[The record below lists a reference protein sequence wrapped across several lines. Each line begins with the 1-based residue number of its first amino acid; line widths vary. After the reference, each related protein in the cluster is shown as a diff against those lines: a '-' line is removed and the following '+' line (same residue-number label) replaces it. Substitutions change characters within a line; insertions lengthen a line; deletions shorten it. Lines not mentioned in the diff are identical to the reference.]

1 MATIREIAEKIGVS
15 PTTVSNVINGHTEKV
30 SPETLEK
37 VERALEAF
45 QYGRQISRAP
55 VTTQIPF
62 IAVGFGMD
70 HSRNMMMDPFCGELF
85 GAIEQEAHQYE
96 RHILYFTPETEEE
109 ILRVSAPWNVEGVIM
124 LGWKPELCGHLM
136 RRCSKPV
143 VFVDSFFGDGDSEY
157 ENVGLQDYRG
167 AYDMTAYLIRQGH
180 RRIAYFCDQEVPAA
194 SSRER
199 VMGWRAAMEA
209 GGLCCREQD
218 SYFIPNEKYLR
229 HEVLRRF
236 IHTHRKDYT
245 ALFFDSD
252 YYASDAINV
261 FRSKGIQIPD
271 EISVAGFDDNI
282 YAQLARPALTT
293 VRQSPTEKGRQALKL
308 LMQRIRGK
316 KTPVSCLRLPA
327 ELIVRDSVRNIMRD
341 ERNPC

>member
-157 ENVGLQDYRG
+157 ENVGLQDYNVVRCD
-167 AYDMTAYLIRQGH
+167 YKRTVCNTFKLTAVGI
-180 RRIAYFCDQEVPAA
+180 CNAA
-194 SSRER
+194 QKVYKTS
-199 VMGWRAAMEA
+199 
-209 GGLCCREQD
+209 C
-218 SYFIPNEKYLR
+218 Y
-229 HEVLRRF
+229 
-236 IHTHRKDYT
+236 
-245 ALFFDSD
+245 
-252 YYASDAINV
+252 
-261 FRSKGIQIPD
+261 
-271 EISVAGFDDNI
+271 ISVCRFK
-282 YAQLARPALTT
+282 
-293 VRQSPTEKGRQALKL
+293 V
-308 LMQRIRGK
+308 
-316 KTPVSCLRLPA
+316 
-327 ELIVRDSVRNIMRD
+327 
-341 ERNPC
+341 

>member
-30 SPETLEK
+30 SPETLER
-37 VERALEAF
+37 VERALETF
-45 QYGRQISRAP
+45 QYGRQLSRMP

-62 IAVGFGMD
+62 IAVGFRTD
-70 HSRNMMMDPFCGELF
+70 HHRNMMMDPFCGELF
-85 GAIEQEAHQYE
+85 GAIEQAVHPYE

-109 ILRVSAPWNVEGVIM
+109 VLRISAPWNVEGVI
-124 LGWKPELCGHLM
+124 LFGWPPELCGHIK
-136 RRCSKPV
+136 RRCTKPV
-143 VFVDSFFGDGDSEY
+143 VFVDSYFGSGDSEY
-157 ENVGLQDYRG
+157 DNVGLWDYQG

-180 RRIAYFCDQEVPAA
+180 SRIAYFCDQEEPAA

-199 VMGWRAAMEA
+199 VLGWRAAMEG
-209 GGLCCREQD
+209 GGLSCSDQD
-218 SYFIPNEKYLR
+218 YVYIPNEKYLR
-229 HEVLRRF
+229 HEVLRHF
-236 IHTHRKDYT
+236 IRTHRNDYT

-261 FRSKGIQIPD
+261 FRSRGVKIPED
-271 EISVAGFDDNI
+271 ISVAGFDDNI

-308 LMQRIRGK
+308 LMQRIRGEK
-316 KTPVSCLRLPA
+316 IPVSCIRLPA
-327 ELIVRDSVRNIMRD
+327 ELIVRDSVRNIK
-341 ERNPC
+341 NQ

>member
-15 PTTVSNVINGHTEKV
+15 PTTVSNVINGHTAKV

-37 VERALEAF
+37 VEKALEEY
-45 QYGRQISRAP
+45 QYGRQSPRAP
-55 VTTQIPF
+55 VTTQVPF

-85 GAIEQEAHQYE
+85 GAIEQAAHQYE

-109 ILRVSAPWNVEGVIM
+109 ILRVSAPWNVEGVIL
-124 LGWKPELCGHLM
+124 LGWRQELCGRLM
-136 RRCSKPV
+136 RRCSKPM
-143 VFVDSFFGDGDSEY
+143 VFVDSFFGEGASEY
-157 ENVGLQDYRG
+157 DNVGLQDYRG
-167 AYDMTAYLIRQGH
+167 AYEMTAYLIRQGH
-180 RRIAYFCDQEVPAA
+180 RRIAYLCDQEEPIGC
-194 SSRER
+194 SRER
-199 VMGWRAAMEA
+199 ILGWRAAMEA
-209 GGLCCREQD
+209 GGQLCEEKD

-229 HEVLRRF
+229 HEVLRQF

-252 YYASDAINV
+252 FYASDAINI
-261 FRSKGIQIPD
+261 FYSQGIQIPD
-271 EISVAGFDDNI
+271 EISVVGFDDNI

-308 LMQRIRGK
+308 LMRRIKGEN
-316 KTPVSCLRLPA
+316 TPVSCLRLPA
-327 ELIVRDSVRNIMRD
+327 ELIVRDSVRNIRA
-341 ERNPC
+341 

>member
-37 VERALEAF
+37 VEKALEAF
-45 QYGRQISRAP
+45 QYGRQVSRAP
-55 VTTQIPF
+55 VTTQVPF

-85 GAIEQEAHQYE
+85 GAIEQEAHRYE

-109 ILRVSAPWNVEGVIM
+109 ILRVSAPWNVEGAIM
-124 LGWKPELCGHLM
+124 LGWRQELCGHLM

-143 VFVDSFFGDGDSEY
+143 VFVDSFFGRGDSEY
-157 ENVGLQDYRG
+157 DNVGLCDYRG

-180 RRIAYFCDQEVPAA
+180 VRIAYLCDQEQPIA

-199 VMGWRAAMEA
+199 VQGWRAALAA
-209 GGLCCREQD
+209 GGLSCRERD
-218 SYFIPNEKYLR
+218 LCFIPNEKYLR
-229 HEVLRRF
+229 HEVLRQF
-236 IHTHRKDYT
+236 IHAHKEDYT

-261 FRSKGIQIPD
+261 FYSQGIQIPD
-271 EISVAGFDDNI
+271 DISVVGFDDNI
-282 YAQLARPALTT
+282 YAQLARPLLTT

-308 LMQRIRGK
+308 LMRRIKGE
-316 KTPVSCLRLPA
+316 KTPVSCIRLPA
-327 ELIVRDSVRNIMRD
+327 ELIVRDSVRNILR
-341 ERNPC
+341 